1 MHNEETKIELAWLAA
16 KINYIKTLKTPNAQ
30 QQLLLLLAEK
40 PNLENSDKKKLTILV
55 KAEKAIDRANK
66 ARTSA
71 AAMIQSEKKAEVKA
85 LRAKRT
91 HELCESAGLM
101 SMAGLIDK
109 ITGKPTIDI
118 AELLGALLGLAAVPA
133 NDSRRNQW
141 RQAGH
146 ALLEKQ
152 KTIAGAQLS

>member
-1 MHNEETKIELAWLAA
+1 MHNEEMKTELSWLEA
-16 KINYIKTLKTPNAQ
+16 KVNHIRALKTPNAQ

-40 PNLENSDKKKLTILV
+40 PNLENSDKKKLAIIV
-55 KAEKAIDRANK
+55 KAEKATDRANK
-66 ARTSA
+66 ARIAA

-85 LRAKRT
+85 IRAKRT

-101 SMAGLIDK
+101 GMAGLIDK

-133 NDSRRNQW
+133 DDPRRNQW

-146 ALLEKQ
+146 ALLQKQ
-152 KTIAGAQLS
+152 KVITSA